1 MNRISIHIESDG
13 FSLEQSSLFA
23 AFAASLNN
31 QKHPLS
37 SLAGAIGPGPGVI
50 VREAQEQPAA
60 EAKLEKVQGEPTAQE
75 KAAATKKANS
85 AKAAAAKAEK
95 EAAEAAAALEVN
107 EPEEVDPMTEETDD
121 DIMGGDTPA
130 VTLVEIRS
138 LTQEKVKANKP
149 ALVELL
155 AKLGATGISDLDPK
169 HYGTFYAFLQKL
181 K

>member
-13 FSLEQSSLFA
+13 LTVHQSNLLA
-23 AFAASLNN
+23 AFA
-31 QKHPLS
+31 S
-37 SLAGAIGPGPGVI
+37 SLQSEANDEPDFTKF
-50 VREAQEQPAA
+50 REKVKAESEVQTAA
-60 EAKLEKVQGEPTAQE
+60 ESKLEKVQDEPTPQE
-75 KAAATKKANS
+75 KAAATKKANA

-107 EPEEVDPMTEETDD
+107 EPEEVDPMTEEADD
-121 DIMGGDTPA
+121 DIMGGDTSA

-155 AKLGATGISDLDPK
+155 TKLGATGISDLDPK